1 MIWLMAQM
9 TNEFED
15 DESAADSYC
24 VFDDGQIAV
33 VGEEMVKYGK
43 SRARCAA

>member
-1 MIWLMAQM
+1 M
-9 TNEFED
+9 TNELEGG
-15 DESAADSYC
+15 ESAANAYC
-24 VFDDGQIAV
+24 VFDDSQVAV